1 MIPFLFTPIGKYITI
16 AVAAF
21 VLLAGIYVKIR
32 AEAVSDYKAEATQE
46 VLERTQDAIRAGD
59 GALISPDRLL
69 QDDGH
74 KRD

>member
-1 MIPFLFTPIGKYITI
+1 MIPFLFTPIGRYITI
-16 AVAAF
+16 AVVAF
-21 VLLAGIYVKIR
+21 LVLAGIYVKIR
-32 AEAVSDYKAEATQE
+32 AEAVADYKAEATQE
-46 VLERTQDAIRAGD
+46 VLERTQNAIRAGD

>member
-1 MIPFLFTPIGKYITI
+1 MIPFLFTPIGRYITI

-21 VLLAGIYVKIR
+21 LVLAGIYVKIR
-32 AEAVSDYKAEATQE
+32 SDAVSDYKAEATQE

-59 GALISPDRLL
+59 AALISPDRLL
-69 QDDGH
+69 QDVGH

>member
-1 MIPFLFTPIGKYITI
+1 MIPFLFTPIGRYITI

-21 VLLAGIYVKIR
+21 LVLAGIYVKIR
-32 AEAVSDYKAEATQE
+32 AEAVADYKAEATQE
-46 VLERTQDAIRAGD
+46 VLERTQNAIRAGD